1 MFSFGSGVKKD
12 RGTGFS
18 VLAAREMKRERKREP
33 PQEPPPPRSFT
44 CSMFRAV
51 SDSRSLNH
59 TETLAMQ
66 ARASQ
71 EYSAKTGFHTMR
83 TAKIGPDLRL
93 NFYTG

>member
-1 MFSFGSGVKKD
+1 
-12 RGTGFS
+12 
-18 VLAAREMKRERKREP
+18 
-33 PQEPPPPRSFT
+33 
-44 CSMFRAV
+44 MFRAV